1 MPPPQGNH
9 IIQQLIIMNQ
19 DNPSSSKLQPGTQ
32 VQVGQYVVQVEKF
45 LSEGGFAHVYV
56 ASLVS
61 PSNVEGFPASQN
73 RFVLKRMAV
82 PDKPG
87 LVEVRKEVDVMK
99 QLRPHK
105 HIVYFIEASASS
117 IPGSNGYEIFILM
130 EWCPGGGIIDLLNS
144 RLQNRLT
151 ESEILKIFSDTVSA
165 VAHMHSQNPILIHRD
180 LKIDLLSKPPRSKTF
195 SLPRPTSTSS
205 VTLAPPPVHCL
216 GHLNPQ
222 QRSSPLKPISTST
235 PRFSTEHPRWW
246 MSGVGEASPKKQAH
260 IWALGV
266 FLYKLC
272 YYTTPFEAHGP
283 LAIMNVQYQIPS
295 YPAYSNS
302 VKYLI
307 GTMLQE
313 LAQSRPDIWEV
324 HQHVCRLRGI
334 TPNLRRMPDIQ
345 KPSRKHSISNVSS
358 LPPLSDSALPKPTH
372 NKPNQDGLDSI
383 FVSSPSTTVSK
394 REPESVVPMRRGRPG
409 VKSKLEAPV
418 PNGDTFPQS
427 IPSAS
432 TNFPSKKESPPEESD
447 LFAREAA
454 AGFGDAFL
462 SLSPQINSFKPIIR
476 SNPSVNTSSGT
487 GLITSR
493 SHLSLKSTALTPTSR
508 QDIVKSSSSSAFED
522 LVPLTKKTTPKTLN
536 EMRSGLGIVTTTST
550 GPSFGPARASTNSS
564 FAASKPRLHQY
575 EHSHSS
581 SIGSTASNL
590 LQKTGPQTLP
600 SHSSQPQQQSGYLK
614 MSITQKTGPAIGS
627 VTRPSMSDW
636 LQKDQP
642 ILVSRSTQTS
652 PSLLSGWMVH
662 ELTLAPP
669 FSNVSNGH
677 LKSKNTTVTT
687 TTHHHKQSLDTG
699 YQHTTRREN
708 DRIQQTSASILD
720 DSRST
725 RRVQEPGS
733 FLMPQQ
739 PSAKAATTAA
749 QELSSESDS
758 SDEEP
763 EDPDG
768 RGRTA
773 YRGPV
778 HSLAIKPAFKP
789 KPSMQTGTWEPT
801 KGPMDH
807 RLAVGGPSSSNKLNP
822 TPHKEMTTDPSGYSI
837 DSAGELSSSEATT
850 EEDEEVKQVRRA
862 AIAKFA
868 PAATTRLPKQEND
881 QPDYPTQSSE
891 PSSPR
896 DPFSSRAAQT
906 PIESKPLTIH
916 KVSENQ
922 PVPQRRGTTGPPIRA
937 PKPQCL
943 KSAAAI
949 NNLVSRYEN
958 LSSSTSSDTSSIMPA
973 SSHHK
978 RQSIF
983 KPTSSSSTTT
993 TTISKTPASKADHH
1007 HSLIGGSSSSSKAPV
1022 HIPKNS
1028 LGPGII
1034 SNIPPISDSNI
1045 NQPHHHSSSSSSI
1058 DQSQVKDDNHDHD
1071 QDDDDKFT
1079 SVNDLK
1085 SKWESGAVKSS
1096 NAFNKNHRVLRSDY
1110 GQTS

>member
-1 MPPPQGNH
+1 
-9 IIQQLIIMNQ
+9 MNQ
-19 DNPSSSKLQPGTQ
+19 DNPTSSKLQPGTQ

-180 LKIDLLSKPPRSKTF
+180 LKVENILVASPNLYKLCDFGSTTSP
-195 SLPRPTSTSS
+195 LPRPPQSS
-205 VTLAPPPVHCL
+205 AEIVALEADLNKHTTLQYRAPEMVDVWSRRGVT
-216 GHLNPQ
+216 
-222 QRSSPLKPISTST
+222 
-235 PRFSTEHPRWW
+235 E
-246 MSGVGEASPKKQAH
+246 KQAS
-260 IWALGV
+260 
-266 FLYKLC
+266 C

-283 LAIMNVQYQIPS
+283 LAIMNVPISNPLLS
-295 YPAYSNS
+295 AYSNS

-324 HQHVCRLRGI
+324 HEHVCRLRGI
-334 TPNLRRMPDIQ
+334 TPNLRR
-345 KPSRKHSISNVSS
+345 PSRKHSISNVSS
-358 LPPLSDSALPKPTH
+358 LPPLSTSALPNPLTTSPIKMDWIRSSYPLH
-372 NKPNQDGLDSI
+372 PQRSRKGSPNLCANAQRK
-383 FVSSPSTTVSK
+383 T
-394 REPESVVPMRRGRPG
+394 G

-418 PNGDTFPQS
+418 PNGDTFLQS
-427 IPSAS
+427 VPSAS

-462 SLSPQINSFKPIIR
+462 SLSPQINSFKPIVR

-522 LVPLTKKTTPKTLN
+522 L
-536 EMRSGLGIVTTTST
+536 
-550 GPSFGPARASTNSS
+550 
-564 FAASKPRLHQY
+564 
-575 EHSHSS
+575 
-581 SIGSTASNL
+581 
-590 LQKTGPQTLP
+590 KTGPQTLP
-600 SHSSQPQQQSGYLK
+600 SHSSQPQQQGGYLK

-627 VTRPSMSDW
+627 VVKPSMSDW

-642 ILVSRSTQTS
+642 IL
-652 PSLLSGWMVH
+652 
-662 ELTLAPP
+662 
-669 FSNVSNGH
+669 
-677 LKSKNTTVTT
+677 SKNTTVTT
-687 TTHHHKQSLDTG
+687 TTHHHHKQSLDTG

-773 YRGPV
+773 YRGP
-778 HSLAIKPAFKP
+778 
-789 KPSMQTGTWEPT
+789 
-801 KGPMDH
+801 
-807 RLAVGGPSSSNKLNP
+807 
-822 TPHKEMTTDPSGYSI
+822 Y
-837 DSAGELSSSEATT
+837 
-850 EEDEEVKQVRRA
+850 
-862 AIAKFA
+862 
-868 PAATTRLPKQEND
+868 
-881 QPDYPTQSSE
+881 
-891 PSSPR
+891 
-896 DPFSSRAAQT
+896 
-906 PIESKPLTIH
+906 
-916 KVSENQ
+916 
-922 PVPQRRGTTGPPIRA
+922 IR
-937 PKPQCL
+937 
-943 KSAAAI
+943 
-949 NNLVSRYEN
+949 
-958 LSSSTSSDTSSIMPA
+958 
-973 SSHHK
+973 
-978 RQSIF
+978 
-983 KPTSSSSTTT
+983 
-993 TTISKTPASKADHH
+993 
-1007 HSLIGGSSSSSKAPV
+1007 
-1022 HIPKNS
+1022 
-1028 LGPGII
+1028 
-1034 SNIPPISDSNI
+1034 
-1045 NQPHHHSSSSSSI
+1045 
-1058 DQSQVKDDNHDHD
+1058 
-1071 QDDDDKFT
+1071 
-1079 SVNDLK
+1079 
-1085 SKWESGAVKSS
+1085 
-1096 NAFNKNHRVLRSDY
+1096 
-1110 GQTS
+1110 